1 MLELIFSILPVVVL
15 LVIIYYQD
23 RFEKEP
29 ISMLIKAFLGG
40 VAVVIPLSILSLL
53 LSFVK
58 INIANPILNNAF
70 FSFVLSAIPE
80 EVFKF
85 LFLYWIVWK
94 NKNFNEYF
102 DGIVYAVFV
111 SMGFACV
118 ENLLYVFQFGLSI
131 VPQRT
136 VLTVPTHFFCAV
148 MMGYYFSL
156 AKFIPEYR
164 KKYIRLSI
172 FIPIIFHGLFN
183 FFLLMCDSQNEIL
196 SVIFFVLFLVLVSI
210 LWSLGIKRVQRLNKR
225 RSPTEHDNEELINI
239 KAVEKDENKKNK
251 LTIFDRVYLNFYII
265 FFLFVIMSVFALV
278 TSFFDDN
285 KDKPSQKSHQLEYQY
300 PLFSNDTNENKS
312 SSEIIQKINK
322 SNKATEQESN
332 EAKEITD
339 EVKVG
344 DKLKIGNKIV
354 DVRNKEDSI
363 FFDFVRRNSSKTQIS
378 NDTL

>member
-1 MLELIFSILPVVVL
+1 
-15 LVIIYYQD
+15 
-23 RFEKEP
+23 
-29 ISMLIKAFLGG
+29 MLIKAFLGG

-148 MMGYYFSL
+148 MMGYY
-156 AKFIPEYR
+156 
-164 KKYIRLSI
+164 
-172 FIPIIFHGLFN
+172 
-183 FFLLMCDSQNEIL
+183 
-196 SVIFFVLFLVLVSI
+196 
-210 LWSLGIKRVQRLNKR
+210 
-225 RSPTEHDNEELINI
+225 
-239 KAVEKDENKKNK
+239 
-251 LTIFDRVYLNFYII
+251 
-265 FFLFVIMSVFALV
+265 
-278 TSFFDDN
+278 
-285 KDKPSQKSHQLEYQY
+285 
-300 PLFSNDTNENKS
+300 
-312 SSEIIQKINK
+312 
-322 SNKATEQESN
+322 
-332 EAKEITD
+332 
-339 EVKVG
+339 
-344 DKLKIGNKIV
+344 
-354 DVRNKEDSI
+354 
-363 FFDFVRRNSSKTQIS
+363 
-378 NDTL
+378 